1 MLDYKLIK
9 ELKCLF
15 NVSWRLFIYSATTST
30 GYLCR
35 CAPTAIAHC
44 SVVVFVTIYFIVI
57 CYFALNCCGISLV
70 VVVSPSPLFSR
81 SSLSLP
87 CHVHQLIIL

>member
-1 MLDYKLIK
+1 MHLISYASPTSTTDI
-9 ELKCLF
+9 KC
-15 NVSWRLFIYSATTST
+15 IT

-35 CAPTAIAHC
+35 CALTAIAHC

-57 CYFALNCCGISLV
+57 CYFALNCCGISLL
-70 VVVSPSPLFSR
+70 VVVSPSPLFTR
-81 SSLSLP
+81 FSLLP